1 MERRKQLDQYYG
13 LARSVRIYGP
23 NNLLVILILCNIT
36 VIENAGSY
44 RTTRHTYKLLF
55 HRRTTIIP
63 SKDDSIPRNGFTMMD
78 AEEIKNTNG
87 LIANGLVVNIL
98 LGFIEDKNR
107 YVPLTD
113 DFIKLVLELVLGIR
127 FAKVLEGTRKE
138 GSHCFVHLCSKF
150 VNTSQAASPVTQA

>member
-87 LIANGLVVNIL
+87 CITNPRNMHLEDPGNLPSSILNKITYFGSKQLVKGIL
-98 LGFIEDKNR
+98 GMSEIE
-107 YVPLTD
+107 V
-113 DFIKLVLELVLGIR
+113 E
-127 FAKVLEGTRKE
+127 
-138 GSHCFVHLCSKF
+138 SHR
-150 VNTSQAASPVTQA
+150 